1 MNPAAARL
9 GFWSSLAALTA
20 TLGYGVVQLAQVL
33 GLVGYPAADML
44 IYGFSICIA
53 PPFLLALVA
62 LHESLEPERRM
73 WTRAAL
79 LFGAIY
85 VTYVALMYAVQLTT
99 VIPRAPRSPDQGVL
113 GVTPQSLFWVI
124 DGLGY
129 VSMGVASL
137 FAGLA
142 LAPRGPGV
150 WARRLLLA
158 NGLITPVIAFVYL
171 YPHFSTGL
179 LLLGSPWLITAP
191 GSMAALAVYFRSP
204 RPG

>member
-1 MNPAAARL
+1 MSPAARRL
-9 GFWSSLAALTA
+9 GFRSSLAAFMA
-20 TLGYGVVQLAQVL
+20 TLGYGTVQIVQVL
-33 GLVGYPAADML
+33 GLIGYPAADVL
-44 IYGFSICIA
+44 IYSFSICIA

-62 LHESLEPERRM
+62 LHESLPPERRM

-79 LFGAIY
+79 MFGAIY
-85 VTYVALMYAVQLTT
+85 VTYVALMYAVQLST
-99 VIPRAPRSPDQGVL
+99 VIPRSPRSPDQGLL

-137 FAGLA
+137 FAGMA
-142 LAPRGPGV
+142 LSASGPGL

-171 YPHFSTGL
+171 YPHFSTAL

-191 GSMAALAVYFRSP
+191 GSMAALAVYFRSA

>member
-1 MNPAAARL
+1 MSRAAARL
-9 GFWSSLAALTA
+9 GFWSSMAALVA
-20 TLGYGVVQLAQVL
+20 TLGYGVIQIAQVL
-33 GLVGYPAADML
+33 GMVGYPAADML

-62 LHESLEPERRM
+62 LHESLAPERRM
-73 WTRAAL
+73 WSRAAL
-79 LFGAIY
+79 MFGAIY

-99 VIPRAPRSPDQGVL
+99 VIPRAPRSPDLGVL

-129 VSMGVASL
+129 VAMGIASL
-137 FAGLA
+137 FGGLA
-142 LAPRGPGV
+142 LDARGAGA

-158 NGLITPVIAFVYL
+158 NGLLTPVIAFVYL

-179 LLLGSPWLITAP
+179 LFLGAPWMITAP